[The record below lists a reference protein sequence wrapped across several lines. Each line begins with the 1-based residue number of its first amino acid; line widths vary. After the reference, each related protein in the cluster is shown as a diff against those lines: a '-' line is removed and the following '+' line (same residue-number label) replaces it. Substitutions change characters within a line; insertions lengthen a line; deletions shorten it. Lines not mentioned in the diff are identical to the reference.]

1 MGGAHYRDTSFV
13 FPFQVAGQ
21 LKKLQSGSLYTTL
34 NMIFTGDHSG
44 EVSFSR
50 DFAFFALRHLFPVS
64 SLVRYYRKSNY

>member
-34 NMIFTGDHSG
+34 NMIFTQ
-44 EVSFSR
+44 VNF
-50 DFAFFALRHLFPVS
+50 LFQGILHFLPCVTYS
-64 SLVRYYRKSNY
+64 Q